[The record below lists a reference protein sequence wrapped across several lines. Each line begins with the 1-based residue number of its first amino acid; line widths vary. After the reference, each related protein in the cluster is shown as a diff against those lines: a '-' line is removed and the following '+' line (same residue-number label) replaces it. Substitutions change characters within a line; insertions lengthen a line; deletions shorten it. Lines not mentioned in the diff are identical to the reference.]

1 MIIDHPSTCEA
12 RRRSSGGV
20 EGRGRLPEGGAV
32 GRARERV
39 VRVRWVSLFPFG
51 RGRPRGVWTSL
62 RGPDL
67 RERRPTR
74 GSIPAP
80 PRKRG
85 RFRGTPRRASPEA
98 QRHELFTNKRHEFT
112 YRARE
117 GTSLAPGRSV
127 RFLCASSRWSRSW
140 SFLLITALVPEP
152 LPVHSLPLSAAVS
165 RRAASTRTPPGRCG
179 TIHLARGE
187 RISRP
192 VLVAGSGTR
201 APSARA
207 RESGQI
213 KPPSRF
219 TPQSG
224 PPSEARQLGVT
235 PAASITAAQADPVRA
250 AAATPLKRFR
260 SCTVY
265 HSAAL
270 AA

>member
-1 MIIDHPSTCEA
+1 M
-12 RRRSSGGV
+12 
-20 EGRGRLPEGGAV
+20 
-32 GRARERV
+32 
-39 VRVRWVSLFPFG
+39 RWVSLCPFG

-152 LPVHSLPLSAAVS
+152 LPVHSLPLSAAVP
-165 RRAASTRTPPGRCG
+165 RCVASTRPPPARCG